1 MSETMTATPGID
13 MTERLYRLVYHSRNR
28 ITGSPSEVLA
38 EIDSILRASQRNNTR
53 LGVTGALV
61 FNSGFFAQALEGDC
75 SAIEKVFE
83 KIQHDPRH
91 GDVQILAYNPAIE
104 RVFPNWSMAYLGQ
117 SREHQDLFGHIG
129 RDTGFT
135 TARIEGQRLLD
146 VVRGLAFEQETRAA

>member
-1 MSETMTATPGID
+1 
-13 MTERLYRLVYHSRNR
+13 
-28 ITGSPSEVLA
+28 
-38 EIDSILRASQRNNTR
+38 
-53 LGVTGALV
+53 VTGALV

-129 RDTGFT
+129 PSTGFS
-135 TARIEGQRLLD
+135 TAHIEGERLFK
-146 VVRGLAFEQETRAA
+146 VVRDLAIEEESRAA